1 MTSPMTRAEVEE
13 KVVGMMAELFELP
26 VEQMKPEARL
36 FEDLALD
43 SIDAVDLVVK
53 VQELTG
59 RRVDVSDLRRVRTVT
74 DVVDIA
80 VKHFAVG
87 GSGGSDPGAPAA

>member
-1 MTSPMTRAEVEE
+1 MMGRMTRDELQE
-13 KVVGMMAELFELP
+13 KVIEMMAELFELP
-26 VEQMKPEARL
+26 AAQMKPETRL

-59 RRVDVSDLRRVRTVT
+59 RRVDVTDLRRVRTVA

-80 VKHFAVG
+80 VKHVG
-87 GSGGSDPGAPAA
+87 ADSSGGVSGSSAA

>member
-1 MTSPMTRAEVEE
+1 MMRRMTRDELEE
-13 KVVGMMAELFELP
+13 KVIAMMAELFELP
-26 VEQMKPEARL
+26 AERMKPETRL

-59 RRVDVSDLRRVRTVT
+59 RRVDVTDLRRVRTVA

-80 VKHFAVG
+80 VKHFDAVG
-87 GSGGSDPGAPAA
+87 SSGGVSGAPAA